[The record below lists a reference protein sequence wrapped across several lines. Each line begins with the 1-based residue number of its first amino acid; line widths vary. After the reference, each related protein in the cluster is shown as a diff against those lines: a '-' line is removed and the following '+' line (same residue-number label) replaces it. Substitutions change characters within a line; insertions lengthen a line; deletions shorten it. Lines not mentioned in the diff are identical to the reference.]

1 MTKNKIL
8 FVVAGYGY
16 HPIEYIIP
24 KKMLEK
30 NGFIVEVASNK
41 TGLAVAMDSSTSFIN
56 VLIKNIDVELYKGI
70 FLIGGSGTMQH
81 LDSKEMH
88 LVLQKAFK
96 IGSYLGAICIAV
108 RILAKAGI
116 LNGKKAT
123 GWDGD
128 GLLKEIFVQNGVI
141 QSRADIAVDG
151 SIITAKG
158 PFAAKDFGKEILRNL
173 LL

>member
-88 LVLQKAFK
+88 LVLQKAFSNLYCCK
-96 IGSYLGAICIAV
+96 NIGKGWYFKWQKSDRVGWRWFVKRDFCAKWSYTKQG
-108 RILAKAGI
+108 GH
-116 LNGKKAT
+116 
-123 GWDGD
+123 
-128 GLLKEIFVQNGVI
+128 
-141 QSRADIAVDG
+141 SR
-151 SIITAKG
+151 
-158 PFAAKDFGKEILRNL
+158 
-173 LL
+173 